1 MTKHQINSYFE
12 NTKQVFSIKFIS
24 VLIISFPG
32 AIIAD
37 YFNIP
42 LAWFL
47 GPMIITSI
55 AALSGLKVI
64 MPKIVLSFIL
74 IVLGLHIGNYI
85 DQNLFN
91 QMLNWIWTSLIMLIS
106 VSYTHL
112 TLPTTP
118 YV

>member
-1 MTKHQINSYFE
+1 MIKHQIKYYLE
-12 NTKQVFSIKFIS
+12 NAKQVFSIKFIS
-24 VLIISFPG
+24 VLIISFPS

-55 AALSGLKVI
+55 AALSGIKII

-74 IVLGLHIGNYI
+74 IILGLHIGNYI

-91 QMLNWIWTSLIMLIS
+91 QMLDWIWTSLIMLIYIIICIL
-106 VSYTHL
+106 V
-112 TLPTTP
+112 
-118 YV
+118 VAK